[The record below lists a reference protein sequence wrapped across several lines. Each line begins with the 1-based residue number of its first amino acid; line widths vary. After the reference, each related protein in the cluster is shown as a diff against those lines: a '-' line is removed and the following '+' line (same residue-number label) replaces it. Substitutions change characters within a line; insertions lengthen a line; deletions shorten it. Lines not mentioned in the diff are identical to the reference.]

1 MIDQLSIAT
10 FTNLGYLAHSL
21 RFRPL
26 DADMSGRT
34 VIVTGAT
41 GGLGRRAAGDLAGM
55 GARVIVVGRDPAKLA
70 DTAAAIGPL
79 AVAVEADLSL
89 MSEVRRLADRLQ
101 REPRLDVLI
110 NNVGVLLPERRLTA
124 EGLERTLAVNLAGH
138 FLLTNLLVPRLSA
151 DGGGRIVN
159 VSSGGMYAERIRP
172 HDLQYERGAY
182 RGSVAYARTK
192 RGQVILTRMWADRL
206 AGSGIVVHAMHPGWV
221 RTAGVAE
228 SLPTFNLVMKPLLRT
243 VAQGADTM
251 VWLGA
256 DPEPARTSGGFW
268 FDRRPV
274 PTHLVERTRETRA
287 ERDLLWESLEEL
299 TAP

>member
-287 ERDLLWESLEEL
+287 ERELLWEGLEEL